1 MTIHEQYHELAEQS
15 LKKGRVDIEAYIVK
29 VLSEMAMVTTNDR
42 VPESPIDEEIDTMQ
56 DCFVIYMQD
65 RSVESLK
72 KFLIQ
77 SKKILSEVYHDCDC
91 AEKQKVFKEVFDDIK
106 KIC

>member
-15 LKKGRVDIEAYIVK
+15 LKKGRVDAEAYLVK
-29 VLSEMAMVTTNDR
+29 VISEMAMVTTNDR
-42 VPESPIDEEIDTMQ
+42 VPESLIDEEIETMQ

-65 RSVESLK
+65 RSVESLR
-72 KFLIQ
+72 KFLVQ

-91 AEKQKVFKEVFDDIK
+91 VEKQNIFKEIFDEMK